1 MITLCMDTSSKFLV
15 LALIQED
22 ELIGKRCLSSW
33 KRQSEMIF
41 PQLTELLAECGLT
54 PKAIDQVV
62 VTKGP
67 GSYTGVR
74 IAMTVAK
81 VLCSTANLPLYALPT
96 LELIGAGKTKAAV
109 LLDARSQR
117 AYFGM
122 IENGRLSGKEE
133 VLSLSEI
140 QGRIDNADGL
150 ELVGDCSLLGLEDC
164 YPDLAQAFLTTRSQ
178 WQRVENVHLLVPE
191 YLKSADDYLVKKA

>member
-41 PQLTELLAECGLT
+41 PQLAELLAECGLT

-140 QGRIDNADGL
+140 QARIDNADGL

-178 WQRVENVHLLVPE
+178 WQKVENVHLLVPE

>member
-140 QGRIDNADGL
+140 KARIDNADGL

-178 WQRVENVHLLVPE
+178 WQKVENVHLLVPE

>member
-133 VLSLSEI
+133 VLPLSEI

>member
-109 LLDARSQR
+109 LLDARSQQ

-140 QGRIDNADGL
+140 QARIDNADGL

-178 WQRVENVHLLVPE
+178 WQKVENVHLLVPE

>member
-15 LALIQED
+15 LALIEED
-22 ELIGKRCLSSW
+22 RLIGKRCLSSW

-41 PQLTELLAECGLT
+41 PQLTELLEECHLT
-54 PKAIDQVV
+54 PKAINEVV

-81 VLCSTANLPLYALPT
+81 VLCSTAQLPLYALPT
-96 LELIGAGKTKAAV
+96 LELIGAGKTRAAV

-122 IENGRLSGKEE
+122 IEKGKLVGKEE
-133 VLSLSEI
+133 VLPLSEI
-140 QGRIDNADGL
+140 RP
-150 ELVGDCSLLGLEDC
+150 EL
-164 YPDLAQAFLTTRSQ
+164 
-178 WQRVENVHLLVPE
+178 
-191 YLKSADDYLVKKA
+191 KKPAIWSWPAIVRC

>member
-22 ELIGKRCLSSW
+22 ERIGKRCLSSW

-133 VLSLSEI
+133 VLPLSEI

-178 WQRVENVHLLVPE
+178 WQKVENVHLLVPE

>member
-74 IAMTVAK
+74 IAMTGAK

-133 VLSLSEI
+133 VLPLSEI

-178 WQRVENVHLLVPE
+178 WQKVENVHLLVPE

>member
-96 LELIGAGKTKAAV
+96 LELIGAGKTKADV

-133 VLSLSEI
+133 VLPLSEI

-178 WQRVENVHLLVPE
+178 WQKVENVHLLVPE

>member
-140 QGRIDNADGL
+140 HARIDNADGL

-178 WQRVENVHLLVPE
+178 WQKVENVHLLVPE

>member
-15 LALIQED
+15 LVLIQED

-140 QGRIDNADGL
+140 QARIDNADGL

-178 WQRVENVHLLVPE
+178 WQKVENVHLLVPE
-191 YLKSADDYLVKKA
+191 YLKLADDYLVKKA

>member
-117 AYFGM
+117 AFFGI

-133 VLSLSEI
+133 VLPLSEI

-178 WQRVENVHLLVPE
+178 WQKVENVHLLVPE

>member
-1 MITLCMDTSSKFLV
+1 M
-15 LALIQED
+15 
-22 ELIGKRCLSSW
+22 
-33 KRQSEMIF
+33 
-41 PQLTELLAECGLT
+41 
-54 PKAIDQVV
+54 
-62 VTKGP
+62 
-67 GSYTGVR
+67 
-74 IAMTVAK
+74 
-81 VLCSTANLPLYALPT
+81 
-96 LELIGAGKTKAAV
+96 

-133 VLSLSEI
+133 VLPLSEI

-178 WQRVENVHLLVPE
+178 WQKVENVHLLVPE

>member
-96 LELIGAGKTKAAV
+96 LELIGAGKAKAAV

-133 VLSLSEI
+133 VLPLSEI

-178 WQRVENVHLLVPE
+178 WQKVENVHLLVPE

>member
-96 LELIGAGKTKAAV
+96 LDLIGAGKTKAAV

-133 VLSLSEI
+133 VLPLSEI

-178 WQRVENVHLLVPE
+178 WQKVENVHLLVPE

>member
-133 VLSLSEI
+133 VLPLSEI

-178 WQRVENVHLLVPE
+178 WQKVENVHLLVPE

>member
-41 PQLTELLAECGLT
+41 PQLTELLAEGGLT

-133 VLSLSEI
+133 VLPLSEI

-178 WQRVENVHLLVPE
+178 WQKVENVHLLVPE

>member
-140 QGRIDNADGL
+140 QARIDNADGL

-178 WQRVENVHLLVPE
+178 WQKVENVHLLVPE
-191 YLKSADDYLVKKA
+191 YLKAADDYLVKKA

>member
-122 IENGRLSGKEE
+122 IENGRLRGKEE

-140 QGRIDNADGL
+140 QARIDNADGL

>member
-15 LALIQED
+15 LALIEED
-22 ELIGKRCLSSW
+22 RLIGKRCLSSW

-41 PQLTELLAECGLT
+41 PQLTELLAECDLT

-140 QGRIDNADGL
+140 QARIDNADGL

-178 WQRVENVHLLVPE
+178 WQKVENVHLLVPE

>member
-133 VLSLSEI
+133 VLPLSEI

-164 YPDLAQAFLTTRSQ
+164 YPDLAQAFLTARSQ
-178 WQRVENVHLLVPE
+178 WQKVENVHLLVPE

>member
-41 PQLTELLAECGLT
+41 SQLTELLAECGLT

-140 QGRIDNADGL
+140 QARIDNADGL

-178 WQRVENVHLLVPE
+178 WQKVENVHLLVPE

>member
-81 VLCSTANLPLYALPT
+81 VLCSTANLPLNALPT

-122 IENGRLSGKEE
+122 LENGRLSGKEE

-140 QGRIDNADGL
+140 QARIDNADGL

-178 WQRVENVHLLVPE
+178 WQKVENVHLLVPE
-191 YLKSADDYLVKKA
+191 YLKSADD

>member
-15 LALIQED
+15 LALIEED
-22 ELIGKRCLSSW
+22 RLIGKRCLSSW

-41 PQLTELLAECGLT
+41 PQLTELLEECHLT
-54 PKAIDQVV
+54 PKAINEVV

-81 VLCSTANLPLYALPT
+81 VLCSTAHLPLYALPT
-96 LELIGAGKTKAAV
+96 LELIGAGKTRAAV

-122 IENGRLSGKEE
+122 IEKGKLVGKEE
-133 VLSLSEI
+133 VLPLSEI
-140 QGRIDNADGL
+140 QARIEETGDL
-150 ELVGDCSLLGLEDC
+150 ELAGDCSLLGLEDC
-164 YPDLAQAFLTTRSQ
+164 YPDLAEAFLIARPQ
-178 WQRVENVHLLVPE
+178 WQKVENVHLLVRE

>member
-140 QGRIDNADGL
+140 QARIDNADGL

>member
-74 IAMTVAK
+74 IAMTVA
-81 VLCSTANLPLYALPT
+81 
-96 LELIGAGKTKAAV
+96 
-109 LLDARSQR
+109 
-117 AYFGM
+117 
-122 IENGRLSGKEE
+122 
-133 VLSLSEI
+133 
-140 QGRIDNADGL
+140 
-150 ELVGDCSLLGLEDC
+150 
-164 YPDLAQAFLTTRSQ
+164 
-178 WQRVENVHLLVPE
+178 
-191 YLKSADDYLVKKA
+191 

>member
-41 PQLTELLAECGLT
+41 PQLTELLAECDLT

-140 QGRIDNADGL
+140 QARIDNADGL

-178 WQRVENVHLLVPE
+178 WQKVENVHLLVPE

>member
-54 PKAIDQVV
+54 PTAIDQVV
-62 VTKGP
+62 VTNGP

-140 QGRIDNADGL
+140 QARIDNADGL

-178 WQRVENVHLLVPE
+178 WQKVENVHLLVPE

>member
-41 PQLTELLAECGLT
+41 PQLTELLAECGLS

-140 QGRIDNADGL
+140 QARIDNADGL

>member
-1 MITLCMDTSSKFLV
+1 M
-15 LALIQED
+15 LALIEED
-22 ELIGKRCLSSW
+22 RLIGKRCLSSW

-41 PQLTELLAECGLT
+41 PQLTELLEECHLT
-54 PKAIDQVV
+54 PKAINEVV

-81 VLCSTANLPLYALPT
+81 VLCSTAQLPLYALPT
-96 LELIGAGKTKAAV
+96 LELIGAGKTRAAV

-122 IENGRLSGKEE
+122 IEKGKLVGKEE
-133 VLSLSEI
+133 VLPLSEI
-140 QGRIDNADGL
+140 QARIEETGDL
-150 ELVGDCSLLGLEDC
+150 ELAGDCSLLGLEDC
-164 YPDLAQAFLTTRSQ
+164 YPDLAEAFLIARPQ
-178 WQRVENVHLLVPE
+178 WQKVENVHLLVPE

>member
-122 IENGRLSGKEE
+122 IDNGRLSGKEE

-140 QGRIDNADGL
+140 QARIDNADGL

-178 WQRVENVHLLVPE
+178 WQKVENVHLLVPE

>member
-22 ELIGKRCLSSW
+22 ELIGKRCMSSW

-140 QGRIDNADGL
+140 QARIDNADGL

-178 WQRVENVHLLVPE
+178 WQKVENVHLLVPE

>member
-41 PQLTELLAECGLT
+41 PQLTELLAECDLT

-140 QGRIDNADGL
+140 QARIDNADGL
-150 ELVGDCSLLGLEDC
+150 ELVGDCSLLGLED
-164 YPDLAQAFLTTRSQ
+164 
-178 WQRVENVHLLVPE
+178 
-191 YLKSADDYLVKKA
+191 